1 VVQENTSG
9 SEGRI
14 TFSLA
19 GALAGARRCVPI
31 AISGCGIGLVFGT
44 LAGRAGALAVVI
56 VSLRTGRLPAAMVT
70 GVGTVL
76 ALRALEA
83 NLL

>member
-1 VVQENTSG
+1 MLRRQDIVSEKNIGET
-9 SEGRI
+9 EGRI
-14 TFSLA
+14 SFTLA
-19 GALAGARRCVPI
+19 GAFAGARRCVPI

-44 LAGRAGALAVVI
+44 LAGQARAL
-56 VSLRTGRLPAAMVT
+56 